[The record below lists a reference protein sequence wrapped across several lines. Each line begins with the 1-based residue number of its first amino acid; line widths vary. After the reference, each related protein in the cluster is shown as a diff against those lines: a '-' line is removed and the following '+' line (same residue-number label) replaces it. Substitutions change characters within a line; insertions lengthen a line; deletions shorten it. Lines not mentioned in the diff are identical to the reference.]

1 MGEHVPEHPG
11 KERDAAHPLAL
22 LRGLELELQLGQHG
36 QQNGG
41 ADVVQLVDDI
51 VHLLGDAQLRVRL
64 PQNQYLRN
72 RSKY

>member
-1 MGEHVPEHPG
+1 
-11 KERDAAHPLAL
+11 
-22 LRGLELELQLGQHG
+22 
-36 QQNGG
+36 
-41 ADVVQLVDDI
+41 VVQLVDDI